1 MSSSIKKQATY
12 LFVGRILAFVFQ
24 ILIPIIFV
32 RLLPLETYGAY
43 QKIILI
49 CLFFAPLLQFGMSNS
64 LLYFYPIVSGRQKQL
79 LTNTFY
85 FLLTIGILFSVLLV
99 FFKNEVASLFNTLE
113 FVDLIYPSALF
124 ILFYLVSEI
133 IEKIFI
139 VEQKNEMLAI
149 YHLLNQ
155 SFRVIFLLVAI
166 IIFRSLSALIW
177 ALVFFVLIKV
187 IFLFLYLTINYGMKF
202 SLISIKDLKEQ
213 FKYALP
219 MGMGKIIG
227 TIGKKIDKFILASLL
242 ISSDYAIYSVANFKL
257 PFVQLIYTSIGS
269 VALPKLS
276 KIRDNGIEEIRQIW
290 HKMIVTYTL
299 ITIPFLIYFELVAKE
314 FILFLYTEKYIESI
328 TPFRFFLLIMLFQML
343 SYGTILKAYAKTRF
357 IFKSNLIV
365 MVIGFPIS
373 LSLIKMMGTVGGAI
387 SALIIFGLN
396 AIIQVYKTKQIL
408 KLKLSDLLPWE

>member
-1 MSSSIKKQATY
+1 
-12 LFVGRILAFVFQ
+12 
-24 ILIPIIFV
+24 
-32 RLLPLETYGAY
+32 
-43 QKIILI
+43 
-49 CLFFAPLLQFGMSNS
+49 
-64 LLYFYPIVSGRQKQL
+64 
-79 LTNTFY
+79 
-85 FLLTIGILFSVLLV
+85 
-99 FFKNEVASLFNTLE
+99 
-113 FVDLIYPSALF
+113 
-124 ILFYLVSEI
+124 
-133 IEKIFI
+133 
-139 VEQKNEMLAI
+139 
-149 YHLLNQ
+149 
-155 SFRVIFLLVAI
+155 
-166 IIFRSLSALIW
+166 
-177 ALVFFVLIKV
+177 
-187 IFLFLYLTINYGMKF
+187 MKF

-408 KLKLSDLLPWE
+408 KLKLSDLLPWEQLMKISIISLIPVPLIFLAIKFSFNRFLFLVVTTLLYFLSILIIFTKMKMIDINIKKKKINFPLVEGLYAK